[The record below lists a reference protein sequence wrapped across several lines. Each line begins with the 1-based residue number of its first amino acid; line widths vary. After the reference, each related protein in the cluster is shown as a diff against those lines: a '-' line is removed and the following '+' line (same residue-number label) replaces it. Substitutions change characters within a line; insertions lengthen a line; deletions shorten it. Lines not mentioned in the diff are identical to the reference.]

1 MSNCSKIVLHF
12 RLRHGLSLQRMA
24 DLCGIQPK
32 RLAAVERGEVKAGP
46 DLVARLIDLTHRLP
60 SELLSSLSESIVRS
74 GLPRALSRSSRLR
87 LEALSGP
94 AIAKRPRIVDWIG
107 KDLAPIACGE
117 LQAILEDSVLQRA
130 IKKREIASIVTT
142 TRSVLRTEDSETVGI
157 FRTTVNY
164 LFHDGVLF
172 SDAIAV
178 PAPEGERMGYTP
190 LLVDEFGVDLFGDH
204 PALEV
209 GLSAGLASRRSNAG
223 LSRRG

>member
-1 MSNCSKIVLHF
+1 
-12 RLRHGLSLQRMA
+12 MA

-32 RLAAVERGEVKAGP
+32 RLAALERGEADACP

-60 SELLSSLSESIVRS
+60 SELLSSLSASVARS

-94 AIAKRPRIVDWIG
+94 AIVKRPRIVDWIG

-117 LQAILEDSVLQRA
+117 LEAILTNSVLQRA
-130 IKKREIASIVTT
+130 IKKREVAGIVTT

-157 FRTTVNY
+157 YRTTVNY
-164 LFHDGVLF
+164 FFHDGMIF

-178 PAPEGERMGYTP
+178 PAPEDERMGFTP
-190 LLVDEFGVDLFGDH
+190 LLVDELGVDLFGDH
-204 PALEV
+204 LAIETAMSTGRPKPGRSPDGAGAAEVRRPPRALS
-209 GLSAGLASRRSNAG
+209 SARSRG
-223 LSRRG
+223 